1 MIIDG
6 KRRTMMREFIDTRIV
21 KALEKNSQK
30 ILKNDETFLILFET
44 DFSKIRQEVLT
55 SMEEYFT
62 YDFWNEKDLV
72 QQYRKDEI

>member
-6 KRRTMMREFIDTRIV
+6 KRRTMMREFIDAKIV